1 MKRTVLLLVLVLLGL
16 APAHASDESAA
27 AESLRLV
34 RLAMEAKLR
43 AGDALLQAGDLPG
56 ALRSYEEAVAL
67 FREARAGRAEAAR
80 PATQVAEVVEG
91 DALARALAWLAAYQ
105 DVEESGMW
113 DCDGFAK
120 HDRAGRRSEGPGN
133 VRFDVGV
140 TALATLAFLGAGFT
154 DRGEERQNPYAKNV
168 RMGLRFLMTSQDD
181 EGCFGARASQHFIY
195 NHALATMAMAEAFA
209 LTQNPRYKKPA
220 QDGINFLLIARNP
233 YLAWRY
239 TPRGGENDTAVTS
252 LCVVAL
258 EAGRSAGLETEPAA
272 FAGALSWIDKMTDRD
287 TGQVGYVTTGGASAR
302 LEGTQDRFPPEMGAA
317 MTAAGI
323 LTRLLC
329 GENPADSEPMRK
341 GIALCGAKPPVWNPQ
356 DGSIDLYYWY
366 LGAMALSRSGDPAWL
381 GWRDAL
387 AAALE
392 KGQRSDGSLDPI
404 DPWGG
409 EGGRVY
415 STAVAALCLRMARRG
430 PRAG

>member
-1 MKRTVLLLVLVLLGL
+1 MLRKFPALVFLLVGVV
-16 APAHASDESAA
+16 PARAGDESAA
-27 AESLRLV
+27 TESLRLV

-56 ALRSYEEAVAL
+56 ALRSYEEAVVL
-67 FREARAGRAEAAR
+67 FREARGGRAEAQR
-80 PATQVAEVVEG
+80 PVVQDDVTDG
-91 DALARALAWLAAYQ
+91 DAVARALAWLAAHQ
-105 DVEESGMW
+105 DLDESGRW

-120 HDRAGRRSEGPGN
+120 HDPAGRKTDGAGGPH
-133 VRFDVGV
+133 FDVGV

-154 DRGEERQNPYAKNV
+154 DRGEEKQNPYAQNV
-168 RMGLRFLMTSQDD
+168 RMGLRFLMTAQDD
-181 EGCFGARASQHFIY
+181 EGCFGERASQHFIY
-195 NHALATMAMAEAFA
+195 NHALATVALCDAYA

-220 QDGINFLLIARNP
+220 QDGINFLLMARNP
-233 YLAWRY
+233 YLGWRY
-239 TPRGGENDTAVTS
+239 GPRSGENDTSVTS
-252 LCVVAL
+252 LCIVATKAGESASL
-258 EAGRSAGLETEPAA
+258 ESDPDAYG
-272 FAGALSWIDKMTDRD
+272 GAMAWIDKMTDRD
-287 TGQVGYVTTGGASAR
+287 SGQVGYVMQGGASAR
-302 LEGTQDRFPPEMGAA
+302 LEGMQDRFPPEKTAA

-329 GENPADSEPMRK
+329 GEKAAGSESIRK
-341 GIALCGAKPPVWNPQ
+341 GIALCGARPPNWNPQ

-387 AAALE
+387 VAALE

-404 DPWGG
+404 DAWGSQ
-409 EGGRVY
+409 GGRVY
-415 STAVAALCLRMARRG
+415 ATAIAALCLQTARRG